1 MAAERQRSPR
11 AARKLVKL
19 DSFWV
24 PPELIDRL
32 HATQEAMYA
41 RVGVR
46 QSRAELLRAAL
57 SQGLDAL
64 DRKLS
69 R

>member
-1 MAAERQRSPR
+1 MAERERAKPR
-11 AARKLVKL
+11 KKLVKL

-24 PPELIDRL
+24 PPELLERL
-32 HATQEAMYA
+32 RATQDAMFA

-46 QSRAELLRAAL
+46 QSRAEVLRTAI
-57 SQGLDAL
+57 SHGLDTL

>member
-1 MAAERQRSPR
+1 MAERTRTPR
-11 AARKLVKL
+11 AAKKLVKL

-32 HATQEAMYA
+32 RATHETMFA
-41 RVGVR
+41 RIGVK
-46 QSRAELLRAAL
+46 QSRAEVLRTAISL
-57 SQGLDAL
+57 GLDAL

>member
-1 MAAERQRSPR
+1 M
-11 AARKLVKL
+11 
-19 DSFWV
+19 F
-24 PPELIDRL
+24 
-32 HATQEAMYA
+32 A

-46 QSRAELLRAAL
+46 QSRAEVLRTAI
-57 SQGLDAL
+57 SHGLDTL

>member
-1 MAAERQRSPR
+1 MAERERIPR
-11 AARKLVKL
+11 ARKKLVKL

-24 PPELIDRL
+24 PPELLERL
-32 HATQEAMYA
+32 RATQDAMFA

-46 QSRAELLRAAL
+46 QSRAEVLRTAITH
-57 SQGLDAL
+57 GLDAL

>member
-1 MAAERQRSPR
+1 MAERERAKPR
-11 AARKLVKL
+11 KKLVNP

-24 PPELIDRL
+24 PPERL
-32 HATQEAMYA
+32 ERLRATQDARVA

-46 QSRAELLRAAL
+46 QSRAEVLRTAI
-57 SQGLDAL
+57 SHGLDTL